1 MIKDNYPFDD
11 NSGKPL
17 QLRRSSDSEAR
28 RSLIEK
34 YETDLNKSEDMSY
47 HISNKDALA
56 ESTMIRLEEDL
67 KKNRNKKIKIG
78 LVAGGIVLLITGI
91 ILAVVLSGGEGDPT

>member
-56 ESTMIRLEEDL
+56 
-67 KKNRNKKIKIG
+67 
-78 LVAGGIVLLITGI
+78 
-91 ILAVVLSGGEGDPT
+91 